1 MTCQSRA
8 DLISPQSLREGNTM
22 APPGEQVRTYGFLVY
37 GSQSGYQN
45 ARAQIELNGTSQ
57 TVGFI
62 RFCDPGV
69 TFPTDTFNNG
79 IVTMYLPT
87 SMFEPMLNIL
97 RTEKI
102 VSVYFT
108 LGRGFLYTGNRTVG
122 G

>member
-1 MTCQSRA
+1 M
-8 DLISPQSLREGNTM
+8 P
-22 APPGEQVRTYGFLVY
+22 PPGEQVRTYGFLVY

-45 ARAQIELNGTSQ
+45 SRAQIELNGTSPGQ

-69 TFPTDTFNNG
+69 TFPADTFTNG
-79 IVTMYLPT
+79 IVTMYLPV
-87 SMFEPMLNIL
+87 SMFEPVLNIL
-97 RTEKI
+97 RIEKI

-122 G
+122 GTIP

>member
-1 MTCQSRA
+1 
-8 DLISPQSLREGNTM
+8 M
-22 APPGEQVRTYGFLVY
+22 APPGAQVQSYGFLVY

-45 ARAQIELNGTSQ
+45 TRAQIELNGTSPGQ

-69 TFPTDTFNNG
+69 AFPADTFNND

-87 SMFEPMLNIL
+87 SMFEPVLNVL

-108 LGRGFLYTGNRTVG
+108 LGRGFLYTGNRSVG
-122 G
+122 T